1 MQKFNI
7 AVASKA
13 NAIRW
18 INKEVTFTE
27 LVDKLKNTIVTDE
40 TIDEYKSFNKLAKQ
54 QAKDHGGF
62 VGGKLKGTKRRN
74 ADEVEI
80 FALSSIK
87 KMTRTMFINLSTDKY
102 KRVVYQFNDK
112 FKKNHNCKTPTLD
125 EEDII
130 KAFIKAIAFILKIRI
145 LS

>member
-7 AVASKA
+7 AVANKA

-74 ADEVEI
+74 DEI
-80 FALSSIK
+80 LFRSML
-87 KMTRTMFINLSTDKY
+87 
-102 KRVVYQFNDK
+102 
-112 FKKNHNCKTPTLD
+112 TLD
-125 EEDII
+125 VDNAEVG
-130 KAFIKAIAFILKIRI
+130 FIERFKNECYK